1 MFNHSFNNKDFIDND
16 KFAIGVAYDNY
27 SWLFGID
34 VNVNL
39 PGVLVQVGIGPFCL
53 YITW

>member
-1 MFNHSFNNKDFIDND
+1 MKTSNNKDFIDND
-16 KFAIGVAYDNY
+16 KFAIGVAYDIH

-34 VNVNL
+34 INTHL
-39 PGVLVQVGIGPFCL
+39 PGTLIQVGIGPFYL